1 MLYLSNKKQVRRTR
15 NLKGEL
21 CRDIEFDAITI
32 ETTRNEWRQY
42 GKLTTRNTDEE
53 WYYHAIDKICY
64 IFPRDYLD
72 EQGYACKYKSGA
84 VTVTLLRN
92 YEYFLVNIHKE
103 YIPQGTNL
111 GEYVREVFRYM
122 VYCTSVFKLPVRKTV
137 IDYRKNGEI
146 TEFEFPE
153 NNVTTPEEVFEKI
166 YRAKKLHSIEL
177 CFDMHMDM
185 RKLFNPAE
193 FNTCGT
199 SLYSKDYRVYE
210 SKNRR
215 PSMLCIYDKADQLRE
230 KERRLIHCTLWRF
243 ELRMFAGSLSIMKN
257 GDELLNRSYEELIEI
272 LEPLLR
278 KHIRKLGIDFKR
290 FLDKIPDNQKWLRRL
305 LSKL

>member
-1 MLYLSNKKQVRRTR
+1 MLDLSNKKQVRRTR

-32 ETTRNEWRQY
+32 ETTRDEWRQY
-42 GKLTTRNTDEE
+42 GKLMTRNTYEE

-84 VTVTLLRN
+84 VSVTLLRN

-111 GEYVREVFRYM
+111 REYVREVFRYM

-146 TEFEFPE
+146 TEIEFPE
-153 NNVTTPEEVFEKI
+153 NNVATPEEVFEKI

-177 CFDMHMDM
+177 CFDMHMNM
-185 RKLFNPAE
+185 RRLFNPAE

-199 SLYSKDYRVYE
+199 SLY
-210 SKNRR
+210 
-215 PSMLCIYDKADQLRE
+215 LCYVK
-230 KERRLIHCTLWRF
+230 
-243 ELRMFAGSLSIMKN
+243 
-257 GDELLNRSYEELIEI
+257 
-272 LEPLLR
+272 
-278 KHIRKLGIDFKR
+278 
-290 FLDKIPDNQKWLRRL
+290 QKWRRI
-305 LSKL
+305 S